1 MSNTDLEPEK
11 VLWVAVQVTSKG
23 DLRLLRTLV
32 WRYRRVLRNDIV
44 FRILLTH
51 LPECLEPSNYVPF
64 LQDLVLGRL
73 VDDSK
78 GVVDLS
84 AINGIKPGEINKKAR
99 KLHLLPLLWKDAPA
113 DVPEDHL
120 VMFLRQRALRIDQ
133 NTGLLDQ
140 VPSLLAPFLSYS
152 SYLRTWTITTI
163 LPLLRLNFE
172 YHPDIPTILT
182 IREFEALDDSK
193 GIKHLLSRTGKDT
206 NASGEEI
213 KSVGRDLRGL
223 VGPWLYGDNRW
234 KRRKVQNESSG
245 QSQAAASSLEQA
257 GIINHKYAGWELVF
271 AWIIAEAGVSW
282 ETAVKVI
289 EQWDGPGDVDLG
301 GFEDGTQWL
310 DEEDQRHLEQR
321 YSKAALATAYLV
333 PESTI
338 EALTGVHRI
347 ISRIIR
353 LLDLDKMPSLE
364 ASAAML
370 SPVPSFENS
379 NHLSIKNATYL
390 RNNHLEAKNTL
401 TNPNEP
407 SINLLRALLVS
418 AYLLTRV
425 GEGCT
430 VKRAGELALL
440 QDEREQMIAFRGFIS
455 AFSHRPGNDDRFWI
469 KMRNELL
476 WLRSWGAEELEEIPD
491 ASHGRGVFGR
501 LSKEFIEVEVFKLL
515 LINTRYDLAQS
526 IYETSPEK
534 PLSKEML
541 QSAIFTAA
549 ENAYDNATNPNKSR
563 GGIKKCDDILNAFPD
578 TIRGHPRAQELR
590 KLILV
595 TDEIGKYS
603 LVLKQGQPF
612 LPVNLRVH
620 GDPLSILN
628 KVLEQN
634 DKSYTQ
640 INDFVRMG
648 QEMVKAGLTLQ
659 IPNGNTAYSTA
670 SELKEKLKIAEKRV
684 VSMCIDV
691 ALSEDDFE
699 TAYSYVVTRLKDIG
713 RQAHCRTPELERRNT
728 GLFAQ
733 CKPKRIDDWSW
744 RAALQ
749 AGKYRRN
756 AQSKRATHLG
766 NTSGNPEI
774 RHLQQRM
781 ECLSQALRLAPKETL
796 QDILN
801 TYRRC
806 EEELETQTRQEA
818 EQEEAWDEKADD
830 NNMPGR
836 FVATP
841 ARKPSNTRTPR
852 RNKNEEAPVSFFDL
866 SKESITR
873 AQTGL
878 SALSMFRGKSQRA
891 DSTNDND
898 NMPMQTDGTEPAP
911 VLTEASSGRTS
922 IRKRDQIRNV
932 AVGTLAGGIG
942 WLINA
947 PPVQTTSAGSS
958 ERGNEHSRNSSGST
972 SKSLGGLQEEKE
984 KQDKDEISWDD
995 DDGW

>member
-11 VLWVAVQVTSKG
+11 VLWIAVQLTSKG
-23 DLRLLRTLV
+23 DIRLLQTLV
-32 WRYRRVLRNDIV
+32 SRYRRVLRNDIV

-51 LPECLEPSNYVPF
+51 LPESLEPLNYVPF
-64 LQDLVLGRL
+64 LEDLVLGRL
-73 VDDSK
+73 VDSSK
-78 GVVDLS
+78 EAVDLS
-84 AINGIKPGEINKKAR
+84 AIKGINAGKVNKNPR
-99 KLHLLPLLWKDAPA
+99 KLHLVPLLWKDAPA
-113 DVPEDHL
+113 DVPQDPL
-120 VMFLRQRALRIDQ
+120 VIFLMHRALRIDR
-133 NTGLLDQ
+133 NTGLLEQ

-152 SYLRTWTITTI
+152 SYLRNWTITTI
-163 LPLLRLNFE
+163 LPLLRLNYE
-172 YHPDIPTILT
+172 YHPDTQPLLT

-193 GIKHLLSRTGKDT
+193 GTKHLLSRTGKDAGT
-206 NASGEEI
+206 SDEGIE
-213 KSVGRDLRGL
+213 SVGRDLRGL

-234 KRRKVQNESSG
+234 KRRKVQTESSG
-245 QSQAAASSLEQA
+245 QPQAAAASLEQA
-257 GIINHKYAGWELVF
+257 GIINHKYTGWELVF
-271 AWIIAEAGVSW
+271 AWIIAETSVSW
-282 ETAVKVI
+282 ETAVKAI

-301 GFEDGTQWL
+301 GFGDGTEWL
-310 DEEDQRHLEQR
+310 DEEEQRHLEQR
-321 YSKAALATAYLV
+321 YAKAALATAYLV

-353 LLDLDKMPSLE
+353 LLDLDKMPTLE
-364 ASAAML
+364 ASAAIL
-370 SPVPSFENS
+370 TPVPSFENS
-379 NHLSIKNATYL
+379 NHLSSKSATYL
-390 RNNHLEAKNTL
+390 RNDHLEEKNTL

-407 SINLLRALLVS
+407 SINFLRALLVS
-418 AYLLTRV
+418 AYLLTRA

-430 VKRAGELALL
+430 IKRAGELALL
-440 QDEREQMIAFRGFIS
+440 QDEREQMIAFRGFTS

-469 KMRNELL
+469 KVRNELL
-476 WLRSWGAEELEEIPD
+476 WLRSWGAEELEDIPD
-491 ASHGRGVFGR
+491 TSHGRGVFGR
-501 LSKEFIEVEVFKLL
+501 LSKEFIEVEVFKVLL
-515 LINTRYDLAQS
+515 ANAKYALAQS

-534 PLSKEML
+534 PLPKELL

-549 ENAYDNATNPNKSR
+549 ENAYDNATNPNKTR
-563 GGIKKCDDILNAFPD
+563 GGVKKCDDILKAFPD
-578 TIRGHPRAQELR
+578 TIREHPRAQELR
-590 KLILV
+590 NLIFV
-595 TDEIGKYS
+595 TDEIGQYS

-648 QEMVKAGLTLQ
+648 REIVEAGLTLQ
-659 IPNGNTAYSTA
+659 VPNGRSSYSDDP
-670 SELKEKLKIAEKRV
+670 ELKEKLNIAEKRV

-728 GLFAQ
+728 GLIAQ
-733 CKPKRIDDWSW
+733 RKPQRIDDWSW

-756 AQSKRATHLG
+756 AQSTRATHLG

-781 ECLSQALRLAPKETL
+781 ECLSQALRLAPKDTL
-796 QDILN
+796 QEILN
-801 TYRRC
+801 VYRRC
-806 EEELETQTRQEA
+806 EEELETQIRQEA

-830 NNMPGR
+830 SNMPGGY
-836 FVATP
+836 ASTP
-841 ARKPSNTRTPR
+841 ARTLSNTRTPR

-891 DSTNDND
+891 DSVEDSH
-898 NMPMQTDGTEPAP
+898 NMPIQTDGSIPAP
-911 VLTEASSGRTS
+911 DLTRTSSGQAS

-947 PPVQTTSAGSS
+947 PPVQTISAESS
-958 ERGNEHSRNSSGST
+958 ERGNRDSMTSSGST
-972 SKSLGGLQEEKE
+972 SESLVGVQKEEE
-984 KQDKDEISWDD
+984 KQDKDEITWDD

>member
-1 MSNTDLEPEK
+1 MSNTDLDPEK
-11 VLWVAVQVTSKG
+11 VLWVAVQVTLKG

-32 WRYRRVLRNDIV
+32 SRYRKVLRNEIV

-51 LPECLEPSNYVPF
+51 LPECLEPFNYVPF
-64 LQDLVLGRL
+64 LQDLVTGNL

-78 GVVDLS
+78 DTIDLS
-84 AINGIKPGEINKKAR
+84 GIKGMKTAEVNKKQR
-99 KLHLLPLLWKDAPA
+99 KLNLLPLLWKDAPV
-113 DVPEDHL
+113 DVPGDHL
-120 VMFLRQRALRIDQ
+120 VLFLMQRALRIDRL
-133 NTGLLDQ
+133 TGLLNL
-140 VPSLLAPFLSYS
+140 VPDLLTPFLSYS
-152 SYLRTWTITTI
+152 SYLRTWTISTV
-163 LPLLRLNFE
+163 LPLLRLNYE
-172 YHPDIPTILT
+172 YYPQAQRAFTID
-182 IREFEALDDSK
+182 EFETLDDMK
-193 GIKHLLSRTGKDT
+193 GTKYLLSKTGKHPNT
-206 NASGEEI
+206 SGEEDG
-213 KSVGRDLRGL
+213 SVGRDLRGL

-234 KRRKVQNESSG
+234 KRRKVQNESTA
-245 QSQAAASSLEQA
+245 QPQAIASLEQA

-271 AWIIAEAGVSW
+271 GWITAEAGSSW
-282 ETAVKVI
+282 ETAVKAI

-301 GFEDGTQWL
+301 GFGDGTVWL

-321 YSKAALATAYLV
+321 YARAAIATAYLI
-333 PESTI
+333 PESTM
-338 EALTGVHRI
+338 EALTGVYRI

-364 ASAAML
+364 AAAAIL
-370 SPVPSFENS
+370 TPIPNFEES
-379 NHLSIKNATYL
+379 DHLSLKNATYL
-390 RNNHLEAKNTL
+390 RNDHLEEKNTL
-401 TNPNEP
+401 TNPNKV

-455 AFSHRPGNDDRFWI
+455 AISHRPGNEDRFWN

-476 WLRSWGAEELEEIPD
+476 WLRSWGAEELEENTITN
-491 ASHGRGVFGR
+491 HGRGIFGR
-501 LSKEFIEVEVFKLL
+501 LSKEFIEVEIFKILL
-515 LINTRYDLAQS
+515 ANTRYTLAQS

-534 PLSKEML
+534 PLSKELL

-563 GGIKKCDDILNAFPD
+563 GGVKKCNDILNAFPD
-578 TIRGHPRAQELR
+578 TIRGHSRAQELR
-590 KLILV
+590 NLVLV
-595 TDEIGKYS
+595 TDEIGQYS

-659 IPNGNTAYSTA
+659 LPDGNLAVSDA
-670 SELKEKLKIAEKRV
+670 SELKEKLKVAEKRV
-684 VSMCIDV
+684 VSMCIDT

-713 RQAHCRTPELERRNT
+713 RQAHCHSPDLERRST

-756 AQSKRATHLG
+756 AKTTRATHLG

-781 ECLSQALRLAPKETL
+781 DCLAQALRLAPKETL
-796 QDILN
+796 QEILN

-806 EEELETQTRQEA
+806 EEELETHMRQEA
-818 EQEEAWDEKADD
+818 EQEAAWDEKADD
-830 NNMPGR
+830 TNMPGG
-836 FVATP
+836 FGATP
-841 ARKPSNTRTPR
+841 ARRHSNSLNIR

-878 SALSMFRGKSQRA
+878 SALSMFRGKSQRV
-891 DSTNDND
+891 DSKNDNQ
-898 NMPMQTDGTEPAP
+898 NMPMQTDGPDPSSIITR
-911 VLTEASSGRTS
+911 TSSGPTL
-922 IRKRDQIRNV
+922 IRKRDQLRDA
-932 AVGTLAGGIG
+932 AVGTFAGGIG

-947 PPVQTTSAGSS
+947 PPVQTASAGSS
-958 ERGNEHSRNSSGST
+958 VLDNRHSRNSSGST
-972 SKSLGGLQEEKE
+972 SNNHEVAPKEEDEKDKE
-984 KQDKDEISWDD
+984 EISWDD
-995 DDGW
+995 EDGW